1 MFLYF
6 NDLVLNFIAILL
18 VLLQFILYICQKDR
32 DMILLITIGGTWI
45 SALVG
50 LIITIG
56 AIREVLRTN
65 KKSNSL
71 KPSGY
76 YFEDYFV
83 PPNPISAEECINQSL
98 SNDDARDRQ
107 LKKLQDMYD
116 RHQDEKFLDYVV
128 FDTED
133 LTGRAKENLEQ
144 LLPGDSIRV
153 CLMKDRY
160 STVGYSVFAYKNG
173 SRLGKL
179 FVTYNAVGFT
189 KLAHKEI
196 IAAYVIRYD
205 KSRYTMPLDVRVYY
219 K

>member
-1 MFLYF
+1 MDKQRFDVYSF
-6 NDLVLNFIAILL
+6 TR
-18 VLLQFILYICQKDR
+18 KD
-32 DMILLITIGGTWI
+32 
-45 SALVG
+45 
-50 LIITIG
+50 
-56 AIREVLRTN
+56 
-65 KKSNSL
+65 
-71 KPSGY
+71 
-76 YFEDYFV
+76 FEDYFV

>member
-1 MFLYF
+1 
-6 NDLVLNFIAILL
+6 
-18 VLLQFILYICQKDR
+18 
-32 DMILLITIGGTWI
+32 MILLITIGGTWI

-65 KKSNSL
+65 KKSKSL
-71 KPSGY
+71 KSSGY
-76 YFEDYFV
+76 YFEDYLV
-83 PPNPISAEECINQSL
+83 PQNPISAEECINQSL
-98 SNDDARDRQ
+98 SNDDDARDRQ
-107 LKKLQDMYD
+107 LKKLQDMYA

-179 FVTYNAVGFT
+179 FVTYNAEGFT

-205 KSRYTMPLDVRVYY
+205 KSRYTMPLDVRYITSQYY
-219 K
+219 SKI